1 MAMNIHIDKGLREVS
16 SKGRQFKGDKCSP
29 KFSPEN
35 CVGNW
40 NGEKMNH
47 IVNFST
53 SDEYMN
59 SYVQKTFEEEL
70 PRIRFKDIRT
80 SINPVPLAAPLGE
93 NEYLNK
99 LFKSIEQ
106 IIEAKHKYVIISTH
120 QYRLKDFFAFDKEKY
135 ADQMGN
141 KTKIGFKNCTCI
153 EVKFDESGIPIHGKV
168 VWTPTD
174 AGDPKYYYLSSNN
187 QDFKSNLKKRI
198 PNNVKLANK
207 VLLFIRHGEAHH
219 NLEEIKNAPHQAK
232 LINSPLTKRGVSQA
246 RELHQGI
253 SKIYKDLN
261 FFQNRDKILFMSSP
275 LDRAIQTLL
284 VACGP
289 VKSVQTINAIFARMK
304 QIEDTD
310 LGYFDKLGCYLRQT
324 MGLNITNESIRSNR
338 SNKSNKTKKSNKSN
352 KNIYQMNQDTRKN
365 TRLNA
370 MRNTRKNVRFN
381 LPNTRKK
388 VKFEI

>member
-1 MAMNIHIDKGLREVS
+1 MIMEIYIDKGLREVS

-40 NGEKMNH
+40 DGEKMRR

-53 SDEYMN
+53 SDEFMN
-59 SYVQKTFEEEL
+59 SYVLNAFKEEL
-70 PRIRFKDIRT
+70 PFIQFENISK
-80 SINPVPLAAPLGE
+80 PAPLATSLEE
-93 NEYLNK
+93 NKYLNK

-106 IIEAKHKYVIISTH
+106 IIEPKHKYVIISTH
-120 QYRLKDFFAFDKEKY
+120 QYRLKDLFAFDKEKY

-153 EVKFDESGIPIHGKV
+153 EVKFDGSGTPIHGKV
-168 VWTPTD
+168 VWTPKD
-174 AGDPKYYYLSSNN
+174 DGDPKYYYLSSTDK
-187 QDFKSNLKKRI
+187 DFMGNLKKRI
-198 PNNVKLANK
+198 PRNVNLANK

-219 NLEEIKNAPHQAK
+219 NLETVKNAPHQAK
-232 LINSPLTKRGVSQA
+232 VINSPLTKRGISQA

-289 VKSVQTINAIFARMK
+289 VKSVQTINSIFARMK
-304 QIEDTD
+304 QIEDTEP
-310 LGYFDKLGCYLRQT
+310 GYFNKLGCYLRQT
-324 MGLNITNESIRSNR
+324 MRLNR
-338 SNKSNKTKKSNKSN
+338 SDKNNKKKYKTTK
-352 KNIYQMNQDTRKN
+352 TR
-365 TRLNA
+365 
-370 MRNTRKNVRFN
+370 RNRTY
-381 LPNTRKK
+381 L
-388 VKFEI
+388 

>member
-1 MAMNIHIDKGLREVS
+1 MNIYIDKGLREVS
-16 SKGRQFKGDKCSP
+16 SKGREIKGDKCSP

-40 NGEKMNH
+40 NGEKMKR

-59 SYVQKTFEEEL
+59 SYVRETFEEEL

-106 IIEAKHKYVIISTH
+106 IIEPKHKYVIISTH

-153 EVKFDESGIPIHGKV
+153 EVKFDENGTPIYGKV

-187 QDFKSNLKKRI
+187 EDFKSNLKKRI

-207 VLLFIRHGEAHH
+207 VLLFIRHGQAHH

-246 RELHQGI
+246 RELHKGI
-253 SKIYKDLN
+253 TKIYKDLN

-304 QIEDTD
+304 QIENTE

-324 MGLNITNESIRSNR
+324 MGLNRTNKN
-338 SNKSNKTKKSNKSN
+338 NKTKKSNQ
-352 KNIYQMNQDTRKN
+352 NIYQMNQDTRKN

-370 MRNTRKNVRFN
+370 MRNTRRNTTKKVRFN
-381 LPNTRKK
+381 LQ
-388 VKFEI
+388 